1 MGEIMFGGH
10 ALGEAVVEWKKGH
23 YLCCVCSG
31 TACSCFWLGAF
42 SGLVPGGYGVWQAAT
57 QAGSVAKGVTSD
69 FN

>member
-23 YLCCVCSG
+23 YLCRVCSG
-31 TACSCFWLGAF
+31 IACSCFWLGAF